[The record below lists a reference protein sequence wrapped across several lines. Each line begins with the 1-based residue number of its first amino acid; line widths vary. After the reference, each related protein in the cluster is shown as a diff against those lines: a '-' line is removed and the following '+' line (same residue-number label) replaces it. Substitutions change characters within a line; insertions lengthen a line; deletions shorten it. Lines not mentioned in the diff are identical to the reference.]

1 MNTPEMPKAYNPAE
15 YENKISELWEKNHA
29 FEADSGVK
37 AQAGDSAAQNSQ
49 PFSIVMP
56 PPNANGVLH
65 AGHLMYVVEDIA
77 TRFAR
82 MQGRPTLWLPG
93 TDHAGIET
101 QYVYE
106 KELAKKGLSRFD
118 LGPEKFYD
126 EVMAFTKK
134 HQAGA
139 LAGFKSMGFSADWSK
154 LKFTLDEDIIDVVY
168 DVFIRMHKDGHIY
181 RGNRI
186 VNWCPR
192 CQAAFPDIETE
203 HIDRDDAMYT
213 LDYGTIKI
221 ATTRPETI
229 FADVAVAVN
238 SKDQNYETLI
248 GKTATIPLVDRIIPV
263 IGDEHVD
270 PDSGTGALKVT
281 PAHDKNDY
289 EIGLRHNLAEISVID
304 EQGKMINVPEEFA
317 GMEVLEARQA
327 VVAAL
332 QKAGKLIKT
341 TPLTHAIAT
350 HDRCGTPIEL
360 IMSEQWFLRV
370 KELNKPVID
379 ALEND
384 KITIYPSRY
393 KRVALN
399 WLNQEHDWCISR
411 PGWWGIRIPVFYK
424 TSNDPDKDAYMIT
437 KNEAEATQ
445 YYGAGNY
452 RAETD
457 TFDTWFSSSQ
467 WPYATLMTSGE
478 GDFNNFYPT
487 SLMGTAA
494 EILHKWVTRMV
505 MFGIYA
511 TGKIPFEKV
520 YLWGTVTDEKG
531 QKLSKSKGNYE
542 DPMQITAKYGT
553 DALRMALSI
562 GITAGN
568 NGSLHNEKVQGYRN
582 FCNKLWN
589 VARYT
594 LSKTSELTS
603 LSPVELQTPADH
615 WMALQIN
622 SAISTTTT
630 SIETYRYSEAG
641 QAVYT
646 LLWDQLA
653 DQYIEYSKQTT
664 NPMMLAYALDTVLR
678 LAHPF
683 APFVTEAIWQELPWQ
698 DSILITETWPKKML
712 EPNAEMAKQFEL
724 DIIAILAAQQKQHK
738 QVEAA
743 KLQKEISAK
752 LNLIKIT
759 EAKLNNPAFVQN
771 APAELV
777 EGEKAKLV
785 TVRAEIS
792 ALEAI
797 LEAK

>member
-1 MNTPEMPKAYNPAE
+1 
-15 YENKISELWEKNHA
+15 
-29 FEADSGVK
+29 
-37 AQAGDSAAQNSQ
+37 
-49 PFSIVMP
+49 
-56 PPNANGVLH
+56 
-65 AGHLMYVVEDIA
+65 
-77 TRFAR
+77 
-82 MQGRPTLWLPG
+82 
-93 TDHAGIET
+93 
-101 QYVYE
+101 
-106 KELAKKGLSRFD
+106 
-118 LGPEKFYD
+118 
-126 EVMAFTKK
+126 
-134 HQAGA
+134 
-139 LAGFKSMGFSADWSK
+139 
-154 LKFTLDEDIIDVVY
+154 
-168 DVFIRMHKDGHIY
+168 
-181 RGNRI
+181 
-186 VNWCPR
+186 
-192 CQAAFPDIETE
+192 
-203 HIDRDDAMYT
+203 
-213 LDYGTIKI
+213 
-221 ATTRPETI
+221 
-229 FADVAVAVN
+229 
-238 SKDQNYETLI
+238 
-248 GKTATIPLVDRIIPV
+248 
-263 IGDEHVD
+263 
-270 PDSGTGALKVT
+270 
-281 PAHDKNDY
+281 
-289 EIGLRHNLAEISVID
+289 
-304 EQGKMINVPEEFA
+304 
-317 GMEVLEARQA
+317 
-327 VVAAL
+327 
-332 QKAGKLIKT
+332 
-341 TPLTHAIAT
+341 
-350 HDRCGTPIEL
+350 
-360 IMSEQWFLRV
+360 
-370 KELNKPVID
+370 
-379 ALEND
+379 
-384 KITIYPSRY
+384 
-393 KRVALN
+393 
-399 WLNQEHDWCISR
+399 
-411 PGWWGIRIPVFYK
+411 
-424 TSNDPDKDAYMIT
+424 
-437 KNEAEATQ
+437 
-445 YYGAGNY
+445 
-452 RAETD
+452 
-457 TFDTWFSSSQ
+457 
-467 WPYATLMTSGE
+467 
-478 GDFNNFYPT
+478 
-487 SLMGTAA
+487 
-494 EILHKWVTRMV
+494 MV

-511 TGKIPFEKV
+511 TGKIPFENV

-568 NGSLHNEKVQGYRN
+568 NGSVHNEKVQGYRN

-622 SAISTTTT
+622 SAISTTTA

-683 APFVTEAIWQELPWQ
+683 APFVTEVIWQELPWQ
-698 DSILITETWPKKML
+698 DSILITETWPKEML

>member
-1 MNTPEMPKAYNPAE
+1 MNTPEMPKTYSPGE
-15 YENKISELWEKNHA
+15 HENKISELWEKNHA
-29 FEADSGVK
+29 FEPDSGVK

-56 PPNANGVLH
+56 PPNANGSLH

-101 QYVYE
+101 QFVYE
-106 KELAKKGLSRFD
+106 QILAKRNTSRHD
-118 LGPEKFYD
+118 LGQAKFYS
-126 EVMAFTKK
+126 EVEQFVLS
-134 HQAGA
+134 QQDGI
-139 LAGFKSMGFSADWSK
+139 LSQFKSMGFSADWSK
-154 LKFTLDEDIIDVVY
+154 LKFTLDQDITETVY
-168 DVFIRMHKDGHIY
+168 DTFAQLHADGLIY

-186 VNWCPR
+186 VNWDPVT
-192 CQAAFPDIETE
+192 QSAYADIEIAHVE
-203 HIDRDDAMYT
+203 REDELYYI
-213 LDYGTIKI
+213 DYGTVQI

-229 FADVAVAVN
+229 FADSAVAV
-238 SKDQNYETLI
+238 SPSDERYSELV
-248 GKTATIPLVDRIIPV
+248 GASAVIPLVDREIPIIADDHV
-263 IGDEHVD
+263 EHEF
-270 PDSGTGALKVT
+270 GTGALKVT
-281 PAHDKNDY
+281 PGHDKNDY
-289 EIGLRHNLAEISVID
+289 EIGLRHNLPQLSIID
-304 EQGKMINVPEEFA
+304 LAGNMINVPQEFA
-317 GMEVLEARQA
+317 GLSVLEARA
-327 VVAAL
+327 KVVDAL
-332 QKAGKLIKT
+332 DRAGKLIKREPIIHQVAIQDRSKAVIE
-341 TPLTHAIAT
+341 PLIT
-350 HDRCGTPIEL
+350 
-360 IMSEQWFLRV
+360 EQWFVRV
-370 KELNKPVID
+370 TELNKPVIAAIESD
-379 ALEND
+379 EVVFYPKRFKKIALE
-384 KITIYPSRY
+384 
-393 KRVALN
+393 
-399 WLNQEHDWCISR
+399 WLRNEHDWCISR
-411 PGWWGIRIPVFYK
+411 QIWWGIRIPVYYK
-424 TSNDPDKDAYMIT
+424 TSNDPDKDTYIIAKT
-437 KNEAEATQ
+437 EAEAIT
-445 YYGAGNY
+445 YYGEGNY

-457 TFDTWFSSSQ
+457 TFDTWFSSGQ
-467 WPYATLMTSGE
+467 WPYATLMST
-478 GDFNNFYPT
+478 GDFEQFYPT
-487 SLMGTAA
+487 TTMATARD
-494 EILHKWVTRMV
+494 ILHKWVTRMI
-505 MFGIYA
+505 MFGLYK
-511 TGKIPFEKV
+511 TGKVPFENV
-520 YLWGTVTDEKG
+520 YLWGMVTDEKG

-542 DPMQITAKYGT
+542 DPMAITAEYGT
-553 DALRMALSI
+553 DALRLALSI
-562 GITAGN
+562 GITPGN
-568 NGSLHNEKVQGYRN
+568 DGKISVEKIKGYRN

-594 LSKTSELTS
+594 LSKTSDLTS

-622 SAISTTTT
+622 SAISTTTA

-683 APFVTEAIWQELPWQ
+683 APFVTETIWQELPWQ
-698 DSILITETWPKKML
+698 DSILITETWPKEML

-785 TVRAEIS
+785 TVQAEINALKA
-792 ALEAI
+792 ALE
-797 LEAK
+797 EE

>member
-1 MNTPEMPKAYNPAE
+1 
-15 YENKISELWEKNHA
+15 
-29 FEADSGVK
+29 V
-37 AQAGDSAAQNSQ
+37 
-49 PFSIVMP
+49 
-56 PPNANGVLH
+56 
-65 AGHLMYVVEDIA
+65 
-77 TRFAR
+77 R
-82 MQGRPTLWLPG
+82 
-93 TDHAGIET
+93 
-101 QYVYE
+101 
-106 KELAKKGLSRFD
+106 
-118 LGPEKFYD
+118 
-126 EVMAFTKK
+126 
-134 HQAGA
+134 
-139 LAGFKSMGFSADWSK
+139 
-154 LKFTLDEDIIDVVY
+154 
-168 DVFIRMHKDGHIY
+168 
-181 RGNRI
+181 
-186 VNWCPR
+186 
-192 CQAAFPDIETE
+192 
-203 HIDRDDAMYT
+203 
-213 LDYGTIKI
+213 
-221 ATTRPETI
+221 
-229 FADVAVAVN
+229 
-238 SKDQNYETLI
+238 
-248 GKTATIPLVDRIIPV
+248 
-263 IGDEHVD
+263 
-270 PDSGTGALKVT
+270 VT
-281 PAHDKNDY
+281 
-289 EIGLRHNLAEISVID
+289 
-304 EQGKMINVPEEFA
+304 
-317 GMEVLEARQA
+317 
-327 VVAAL
+327 
-332 QKAGKLIKT
+332 
-341 TPLTHAIAT
+341 
-350 HDRCGTPIEL
+350 
-360 IMSEQWFLRV
+360 
-370 KELNKPVID
+370 ELNKPVIAAIESD
-379 ALEND
+379 EVVFYPKRFKKIALE
-384 KITIYPSRY
+384 
-393 KRVALN
+393 
-399 WLNQEHDWCISR
+399 WLRNEHDWCISR
-411 PGWWGIRIPVFYK
+411 QIWWGIRIPVYYK
-424 TSNDPDKDAYMIT
+424 TSNDPDKDTYIIAKT
-437 KNEAEATQ
+437 EAEAIA
-445 YYGAGNY
+445 YYGEGNY

-457 TFDTWFSSSQ
+457 TFDTWFSSGQ
-467 WPYATLMTSGE
+467 WPYATLIST
-478 GDFNNFYPT
+478 GDFEQFYPT
-487 SLMGTAA
+487 TTMATARD
-494 EILHKWVTRMV
+494 ILHKWVTRMI
-505 MFGIYA
+505 MFGLYK
-511 TGKIPFEKV
+511 TGKVPFENV
-520 YLWGTVTDEKG
+520 YLWGMVTDEKG

-542 DPMQITAKYGT
+542 DPMAITAEYGT
-553 DALRMALSI
+553 DALRLALSI
-562 GITAGN
+562 GITPGN
-568 NGSLHNEKVQGYRN
+568 DGKISVEKIKGYRN